1 MDDELKRNDLEEE
14 KSLVSEDENLD
25 DESSIDN
32 DVDNEIDDE
41 EDGDEDEE
49 EDEDKNDD
57 GENNDA
63 IMKGETLNIMDD
75 ESINEDAEEDLDISD
90 DEEDYQK
97 FENYNVI
104 ENIESTHPEIK
115 KVNFEEVMALTR
127 IVRDHMGNIVDPL
140 HTALPLLTK
149 YEKARIIGAR
159 AEQLERGAAPFV
171 KVDEN
176 IINGRTIAL
185 MEFEEK
191 KIPFII
197 ARPLPNKGIEYWKLS
212 DLECL

>member
-1 MDDELKRNDLEEE
+1 MDEELKRNDLEEE

-32 DVDNEIDDE
+32 DVDNEI
-41 EDGDEDEE
+41 EDEE
-49 EDEDKNDD
+49 EKNDD
-57 GENNDA
+57 GENNDLT
-63 IMKGETLNIMDD
+63 MKGESLNIMDD

-104 ENIESTHPEIK
+104 ENIESAHPEIK